1 MKKSL
6 RNNVST
12 NILKFNAFIIN
23 VSSESINAL
32 KIIMI
37 NLNAFN
43 FKITS
48 YTSDEY
54 EVYMNI

>member
-1 MKKSL
+1 VKKSL